1 MGFKCPA
8 CARHLDA
15 TTSTRPRSGSG
26 VSERLAGRLNEPG
39 RRRPPTRA
47 AGERLPAGTGVRATL
62 VGFAAAMLGGLL
74 LSPVLQG
81 GLFFLLSSGV
91 IGWAVARA
99 VYWGG
104 TEVDSPFIRAIAV
117 TFAGFAVAVAL
128 VVANLGTAPAGI
140 LFLAYPA
147 AVYGGWVVVRGR

>member
-1 MGFKCPA
+1 
-8 CARHLDA
+8 
-15 TTSTRPRSGSG
+15 
-26 VSERLAGRLNEPG
+26 
-39 RRRPPTRA
+39 
-47 AGERLPAGTGVRATL
+47 
-62 VGFAAAMLGGLL
+62 MLGGLL

-99 VYWGG
+99 VYWGS
-104 TEVDSPFIRAIAV
+104 TEVDSPFIRAIAM
-117 TFAGFAVAVAL
+117 TFAGFTVAVAL
-128 VVANLGTAPAGI
+128 VVANLGTTPAGI